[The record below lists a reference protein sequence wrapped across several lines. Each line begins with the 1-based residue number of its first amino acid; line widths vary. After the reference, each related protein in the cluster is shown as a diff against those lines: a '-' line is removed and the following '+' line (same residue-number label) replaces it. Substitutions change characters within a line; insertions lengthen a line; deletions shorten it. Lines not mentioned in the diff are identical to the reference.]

1 MTNRLL
7 TGALLLV
14 AAGCTTPVTAA
25 APDDAAPWACRDL
38 VRGAAVQAYALA
50 RFRDD
55 QRAVILLPAGK
66 AVAEYEAETKRVR
79 DAGARLMGV
88 LKANDPAADDLPPP
102 APVSPNSMTEEKV
115 TADIAAADTCV
126 AGLEK

>member
-1 MTNRLL
+1 MMKRLL

-14 AAGCTTPVTAA
+14 AAGCTTPLSAA
-25 APDDAAPWACRDL
+25 APDEAAPWACRDL

-66 AVAEYEAETKRVR
+66 AVAEYEAGTKRVR
-79 DAGARLMGV
+79 DEGARLMGV

-102 APVSPNSMTEEKV
+102 ALVSPNSMTEEKV

>member
-25 APDDAAPWACRDL
+25 APDDAAPWVCRDL